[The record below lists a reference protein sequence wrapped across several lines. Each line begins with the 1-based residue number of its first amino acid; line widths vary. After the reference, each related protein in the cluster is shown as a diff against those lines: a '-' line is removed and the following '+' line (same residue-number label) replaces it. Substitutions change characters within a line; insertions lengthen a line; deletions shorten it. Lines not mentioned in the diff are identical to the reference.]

1 MIQIDRRIF
10 IHFDYTLPI
19 LLAPIVAMSYFL
31 IHELHPVLAD
41 KQLIYFSTALIIFIV
56 FFLLPIRKLLW
67 LIPIFYWL
75 NIGLLLSVKFLGVTK
90 FGAKR
95 WLEVPFLNFTIQ
107 PSEIMKIA
115 FIMMLGYLIKNNPP
129 DSKKGYGL
137 VDFLKFSI
145 YILIPFVLILTQPDL
160 GSALILLIVG
170 YGVLFIVGVN
180 YKIWISI
187 LLSIAVAAPLIYNS
201 FHDYQKKRIK
211 DFVAEK
217 PSYHV
222 RQSIIAIG
230 SGGLTGQDESEATQ
244 SHLKFLPIAMSDFI
258 FSFYVERFGFWGGVI
273 LIVVYALI
281 ILHLLMILVYM
292 KGDYL
297 TQVLAASLAF
307 LFFLY
312 TGINI
317 AMTIGF
323 APVVG
328 LPLPLFSYGGSSF
341 LTFIILIAI
350 LENLVSF
357 QHDELYDSVKY
368 NLKD

>member
-1 MIQIDRRIF
+1 
-10 IHFDYTLPI
+10 
-19 LLAPIVAMSYFL
+19 
-31 IHELHPVLAD
+31 
-41 KQLIYFSTALIIFIV
+41 
-56 FFLLPIRKLLW
+56 
-67 LIPIFYWL
+67 
-75 NIGLLLSVKFLGVTK
+75 
-90 FGAKR
+90 
-95 WLEVPFLNFTIQ
+95 
-107 PSEIMKIA
+107 
-115 FIMMLGYLIKNNPP
+115 
-129 DSKKGYGL
+129 
-137 VDFLKFSI
+137 
-145 YILIPFVLILTQPDL
+145 
-160 GSALILLIVG
+160 
-170 YGVLFIVGVN
+170 VGVN
-180 YKIWISI
+180 HKIWISI
-187 LLSIAVAAPLIYNS
+187 LLSIAVAAPLIYS
-201 FHDYQKKRIK
+201 SLHDYQKKRIK
-211 DFVAEK
+211 DFIAEK

-258 FSFYVERFGFWGGVI
+258 FAFYIERFGFWGGVI
-273 LIVVYALI
+273 LIVMYALI
-281 ILHLLMILVYM
+281 ILQLLMILLYM

-297 TQVLAASLAF
+297 TQVVAGSLAF

-317 AMTIGF
+317 AMTLGL

-341 LTFIILIAI
+341 LTFVILIGV